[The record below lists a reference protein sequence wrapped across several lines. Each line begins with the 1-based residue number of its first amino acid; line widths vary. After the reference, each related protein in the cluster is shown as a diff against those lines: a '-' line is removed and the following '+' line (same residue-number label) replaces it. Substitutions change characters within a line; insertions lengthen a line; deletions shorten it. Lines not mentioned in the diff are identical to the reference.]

1 MNFIYKQTNTII
13 KAFETTIKT
22 INLIYKYEKK
32 HLILIFLTSI
42 LSGITSIISINIF
55 GKLIDIVSCKNLSKI
70 CWFILIQTIFAL
82 IVAML
87 ANLKKHL
94 NNKLQLKLTYRI
106 SIDIL
111 QRCTKLTLKDFEDT
125 KTKDNLQYI
134 QSQLGIK
141 PLQTI
146 NATLSII
153 SSLSTIM
160 FAICFIA
167 AQKPIILIVMIIP
180 LFTSFLF
187 YIHLSTK
194 ENKVEQEC
202 SSYSRKAWYLEN
214 LLTSD
219 NTFKEVKFFSVSD
232 YLLNKYKSIEQQTI
246 EQNMKISK
254 LELTLSTT
262 TSIIKQISF
271 AAILFII
278 FVPVVVSDVTVGSAV
293 NVFNTMS
300 TLYIQSENI
309 SINFYQIHQ
318 SKLYMDK
325 LFSFLKTDKNSLQP
339 KSTIN
344 SIENIQ
350 VNQLSFKYPT
360 TENMVLQ
367 DITFSIKKGETI
379 AIIGTNGSG
388 KSTLIKLLLGFYK
401 APTNTIYINGIP
413 LDKIDIESVHRRTS
427 ILFQDFTKYEITLRE
442 NVGFGNIQDLLNS
455 EKIRVALKES
465 NLNLDFK
472 NDIDQQ
478 LGFLFHGGIQLSGG
492 QWKKIAIAR
501 SFFRDADLYILDE
514 PSASLDALSDFKV
527 MKSFLKCTQD
537 KIGIFITHKITNAQL
552 ADKII
557 LMENGKISAFGT
569 HQDLLQKSSNYRELY
584 KSEN

>member
-1 MNFIYKQTNTII
+1 
-13 KAFETTIKT
+13 
-22 INLIYKYEKK
+22 
-32 HLILIFLTSI
+32 
-42 LSGITSIISINIF
+42 
-55 GKLIDIVSCKNLSKI
+55 
-70 CWFILIQTIFAL
+70 
-82 IVAML
+82 
-87 ANLKKHL
+87 
-94 NNKLQLKLTYRI
+94 
-106 SIDIL
+106 
-111 QRCTKLTLKDFEDT
+111 
-125 KTKDNLQYI
+125 
-134 QSQLGIK
+134 
-141 PLQTI
+141 
-146 NATLSII
+146 
-153 SSLSTIM
+153 
-160 FAICFIA
+160 
-167 AQKPIILIVMIIP
+167 MIIP

-219 NTFKEVKFFSVSD
+219 NTFKEVKFFSISD

-278 FVPVVVSDVTVGSAV
+278 FVPVVVSGVTVGSAV

-367 DITFSIKKGETI
+367 DITFSIKRV
-379 AIIGTNGSG
+379 
-388 KSTLIKLLLGFYK
+388 KLLL
-401 APTNTIYINGIP
+401 
-413 LDKIDIESVHRRTS
+413 
-427 ILFQDFTKYEITLRE
+427 
-442 NVGFGNIQDLLNS
+442 
-455 EKIRVALKES
+455 
-465 NLNLDFK
+465 
-472 NDIDQQ
+472 
-478 LGFLFHGGIQLSGG
+478 
-492 QWKKIAIAR
+492 
-501 SFFRDADLYILDE
+501 
-514 PSASLDALSDFKV
+514 
-527 MKSFLKCTQD
+527 
-537 KIGIFITHKITNAQL
+537 
-552 ADKII
+552 
-557 LMENGKISAFGT
+557 
-569 HQDLLQKSSNYRELY
+569 
-584 KSEN
+584 